1 MMQNCIGIIVYLESK
16 IPGQMIQLLPAYNGS
31 WSNNSGAPS
40 IGATGRVG
48 LGVTV
53 GEGVAITRRGSD
65 GRRHSMIGL

>member
-1 MMQNCIGIIVYLESK
+1 
-16 IPGQMIQLLPAYNGS
+16 MIQLLPAYNGS

-53 GEGVAITRRGSD
+53 GEGVAMARRGSD
-65 GRRHSMIGL
+65 DI

>member
-53 GEGVAITRRGSD
+53 GEGVVKANVALLGSCLL
-65 GRRHSMIGL
+65 MQP